1 MANPSLHE
9 WGPESGPKSARPGQV
24 WILVAFLLVC
34 LAAGLLGSLAT
45 APQIPT
51 WYATLAKPSWNPP
64 NWIFAPV
71 WTTLYV
77 LMGIAAWLVWRKR
90 GFRGRTAVL
99 FWSQLVLNALW
110 SILFFGLENPG
121 GAFVEVVL
129 LWVLILA
136 TVRDFARVSK
146 AGAALLAPYLAWVT
160 FASALNLAI
169 WRLNG

>member
-1 MANPSLHE
+1 M
-9 WGPESGPKSARPGQV
+9 
-24 WILVAFLLVC
+24 AFLLVC

-45 APQIPT
+45 APQIPA

-64 NWIFAPV
+64 NWVFAPV

-99 FWSQLVLNALW
+99 FWSQLALNALW

-121 GAFVEVVL
+121 AAFVEVVL
-129 LWVLILA
+129 LWVLIAA
-136 TVRDFARVSK
+136 TVRDFARISK
-146 AGAALLAPYLAWVT
+146 VAAALLAPYLAWVT
-160 FASALNLAI
+160 FASALNFAI

>member
-1 MANPSLHE
+1 ML
-9 WGPESGPKSARPGQV
+9 SAFV
-24 WILVAFLLVC
+24 LVC
-34 LAAGLLGSLAT
+34 LGAGLLGSLAT

-77 LMGIAAWLVWRKR
+77 LMGVAAWLAWRNR
-90 GFRGRTAVL
+90 GFRGRTAAL

-110 SILFFGLENPG
+110 SILFFGMENPG
-121 GAFVEVVL
+121 AAFVEVVL
-129 LWVLILA
+129 LWVLIAA
-136 TVRDFARVSK
+136 TVRDFARSSGIA
-146 AGAALLAPYLAWVT
+146 AGLMAPYLAWVT
-160 FASALNLAI
+160 FASALNFAI